1 MKTYLLRRF
10 LYMVILLFA
19 VSAFSFFLV
28 DLPPG
33 DYLTSYVAS
42 LRDARGSEID
52 AAEVEALKQQYG
64 LDQSLGMRYV
74 KWMSNMARGDFGR
87 SFAWNLEVAGLIRER
102 LGITILT
109 AVLTLLFTYAV
120 AIPIGI
126 YSATHQYSL
135 GDYFFTV
142 LGFVGLA
149 MPTFFLALVLMYY
162 INRSTGFS
170 VGGLYSP
177 QFMNQPMTVA
187 KFIDMLKHISIL
199 VVAVG
204 MAGTA
209 SVIRILRSGILDE
222 LQKQY
227 VIAARSK
234 GLTETQLLLKYPVR
248 LALNPIIST
257 IGWILPSIV
266 SGATVTAIVM
276 NIPTIG
282 ALLYEALLAQD
293 TYVAAAS
300 IMLLSFM
307 TVIGMFI
314 SDLLLALVDP
324 RIRFT

>member
-1 MKTYLLRRF
+1 M
-10 LYMVILLFA
+10 I
-19 VSAFSFFLV
+19 

-52 AAEVEALKQQYG
+52 QAEIEGLKQQYG
-64 LDQSLGMRYV
+64 LDQSLLVRYG
-74 KWMSNMARGDFGR
+74 KWMRNMLNGNFGR
-87 SFAWNLEVAGLIRER
+87 SFAWNREVSDLIRER
-102 LGITILT
+102 LWITLLT
-109 AVLTLLFTYAV
+109 AVLTLVVTYAV

-126 YSATHQYSL
+126 YSATRQYSI
-135 GDYFFTV
+135 GDYFFTII
-142 LGFVGLA
+142 GFMGLA

-162 INRSTGFS
+162 INRATGFS

-177 QFMNQPMTVA
+177 EYMNQPMNTA

-199 VVAVG
+199 VIAVG

-209 SVIRILRSGILDE
+209 SVIRIMRSGILDE
-222 LQKQY
+222 LQKPY

-234 GLTETQLLLKYPVR
+234 GLTEIQLLLRYPVR
-248 LALNPIIST
+248 LALNPIVST

-282 ALLYEALLAQD
+282 AALCS
-293 TYVAAAS
+293 AAGPGYLRRGGVDHA
-300 IMLLSFM
+300 
-307 TVIGMFI
+307 
-314 SDLLLALVDP
+314 ALVYDCGRHVHLRP
-324 RIRFT
+324 AAGRG

>member
-10 LYMVILLFA
+10 LYMIILLFA

-52 AAEVEALKQQYG
+52 AAEVEALKRQYG
-64 LDQSLGMRYV
+64 LDQSLALRYV

-187 KFIDMLKHISIL
+187 KFVDMLKHISIL